1 MNLTII
7 GSGYVGL
14 TTAPVL
20 RKWATTCICVDNNA
34 EKIRTLQSG
43 SIPIYE
49 PKLEE
54 LVKKNVAV
62 GRLEFSP
69 SIADSIAE
77 SEVIFI
83 AVPTPPNTDGS
94 VDLTYIEKVA
104 REIAQVLQPEM
115 GYKVIVDKSTVPVKT
130 GEKVRQ
136 TIKRYAGTDVQF
148 DIVSNPEFLREGCA
162 VDDLLHPDPASSSAP
177 TRNVPWTSS
186 SASTS
191 PSTRPFWKRTSTLR
205 SSSSTPP
212 TPSWP

>member
-14 TTAPVL
+14 TTG
-20 RKWATTCICVDNNA
+20 TCFAEMGHHVICVDNNA

-94 VDLTYIEKVA
+94 VDLT
-104 REIAQVLQPEM
+104 
-115 GYKVIVDKSTVPVKT
+115 
-130 GEKVRQ
+130 
-136 TIKRYAGTDVQF
+136 
-148 DIVSNPEFLREGCA
+148 
-162 VDDLLHPDPASSSAP
+162 
-177 TRNVPWTSS
+177 
-186 SASTS
+186 
-191 PSTRPFWKRTSTLR
+191 
-205 SSSSTPP
+205 
-212 TPSWP
+212 

>member
-14 TTAPVL
+14 TTG
-20 RKWATTCICVDNNA
+20 TCFAEMGHHVICVDNNA

-94 VDLTYIEKVA
+94 VDLTYIEK
-104 REIAQVLQPEM
+104 RGP
-115 GYKVIVDKSTVPVKT
+115 GNRP
-130 GEKVRQ
+130 G
-136 TIKRYAGTDVQF
+136 
-148 DIVSNPEFLREGCA
+148 
-162 VDDLLHPDPASSSAP
+162 AP
-177 TRNVPWTSS
+177 TGNGLQGHCGQIHR
-186 SASTS
+186 
-191 PSTRPFWKRTSTLR
+191 TRQNR
-205 SSSSTPP
+205 
-212 TPSWP
+212 